1 VSREHGTRACY
12 IFGPDSGGDRGRGC
26 RCRPCAKANR
36 DAENQRTRL
45 IAYGQWKPYVDAG
58 PAREHLRVLA
68 GSGIGWKRAA
78 TLSGVSTGSVSKL
91 LYGGPGDRPPARRI
105 RPETEAAILA
115 VRPSPELLTDG
126 GRTDATGT
134 RRRVRALVAR
144 GWSQAKIAARLG
156 MQPGN
161 FGDVVYRRPMVT
173 AATARAVE
181 RLYAELW
188 DQAPPESS
196 HREKIA
202 ASRARNYAAER
213 GWPPPA
219 AWDDIDDPQARP
231 ADGWR
236 RAAPLSDADLA
247 AEARDLEELGLDRD
261 GAAKRI
267 GVTRN
272 KITRALRVNPG
283 ESDAA

>member
-1 VSREHGTRACY
+1 MSREHGTRACY
-12 IFGPDSGGDRGRGC
+12 IFGPDGGGDRGAGC
-26 RCRPCAKANR
+26 RCRPCARANR
-36 DAENQRTRL
+36 DAENRRTRL

-68 GSGIGWKRAA
+68 ASGIGWKRAA
-78 TLSGVSTGSVSKL
+78 ELSGVSTGSVSKL

-105 RPETEAAILA
+105 RPETEAAIPA

-134 RRRVRALVAR
+134 RRRVQALVAR
-144 GWSQAKIAARLG
+144 GWSQAKIAARIG
-156 MQPGN
+156 MLPGN
-161 FGDVVYRRPMVT
+161 FGDIVYRRPAVT

-181 RLYAELW
+181 KLYAELW

-202 ASRARNYAAER
+202 ANRARNYAAER

-219 AWDDIDDPQARP
+219 AWDDIDDPRARP
-231 ADGWR
+231 ADGWQ
-236 RAAPLSDADLA
+236 RAAGLSVAELA
-247 AEARDLEELGLDRD
+247 AEARDLEELGLDR
-261 GAAKRI
+261 GEAARRI
-267 GVTRN
+267 GVTSSRLAG
-272 KITRALRVNPG
+272 ALRVNPG